1 LYRIQEKGAK
11 TFSQLAAEG
20 KIPKVFNNEK
30 IIAKKAEEEKC
41 LLKIKQTLTGMQ
53 EIENLLILKLYI

>member
-30 IIAKKAEEEKC
+30 IIAKKAEEEKYFG
-41 LLKIKQTLTGMQ
+41 QWFTRP
-53 EIENLLILKLYI
+53 